1 MISNFSIMDLVI
13 LAVLWFFMSAF
24 SNLIW
29 MRIVTLRYVGKA
41 LMSWLDGLD
50 KDEEAQATLSKLF
63 LSMFS
68 WAGSAQ
74 IRTGNKI
81 KVKNE
86 TSGELEEIE
95 EVLTPVDL
103 LGRRIGALIFAK
115 VRSGTG
121 GTKAALGRILEEE
134 AATAGGLSP
143 TALRE
148 LSKGRF
154 GPAIMEIAMPH
165 VQEKLSRKLNNT
177 QQGTEDW

>member
-1 MISNFSIMDLVI
+1 MISNFSALDLVI

-29 MRIVTLRYVGKA
+29 MRFVTMRYLGRA
-41 LMSWLDGLD
+41 LMQWLDGLD
-50 KDEEAQATLSKLF
+50 NDEEAQATLSKLF

-86 TSGELEEIE
+86 VSGEVEEIE
-95 EVLTPVDL
+95 EVVTPVDL

-143 TALRE
+143 AAIRE
-148 LSKGRF
+148 LNKGRF
-154 GPAIMEIAMPH
+154 GPAIMEIAAPH
-165 VQEKLSRKLNNT
+165 LQEKLSKKLNNT
-177 QQGTEDW
+177 SKGTEDW